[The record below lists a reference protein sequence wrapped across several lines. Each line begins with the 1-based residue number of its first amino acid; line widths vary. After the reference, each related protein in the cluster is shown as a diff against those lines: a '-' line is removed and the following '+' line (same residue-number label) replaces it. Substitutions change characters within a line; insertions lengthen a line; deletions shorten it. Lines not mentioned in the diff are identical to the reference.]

1 MQDFMK
7 DRYGVD
13 DLSAALGAVGVVLTL
28 VGTVSSLRV
37 VSIIA
42 LVILVVALARS
53 FSKNLAARRRENEAF
68 CSVMSRIPV
77 VGGYFGGAGSAG
89 RTPGGSARGGSPFG
103 TGAKAGS
110 DDFRHQA
117 RMAKKMWK
125 DRKTKVFLKCPTCG
139 QTLSVPKGKGRM
151 IVTCPKCH
159 TRMETRS

>member
-28 VGTVSSLRV
+28 VGTVSSQRV

-42 LVILVVALARS
+42 LVILVIALARA

-68 CSVMSRIPV
+68 CAVMSRIPV
-77 VGGYFGGAGSAG
+77 VGGYFGGGAG
-89 RTPGGSARGGSPFG
+89 RASGGGARGGSPFG
-103 TGAKAGS
+103 TGTRAGS
-110 DDFRHQA
+110 DDLKRQA

-125 DRKTKVFLKCPTCG
+125 DRKTKVFLKCPSCG

>member
-42 LVILVVALARS
+42 LVILVIALARA

-77 VGGYFGGAGSAG
+77 VGGYFGGATG
-89 RTPGGSARGGSPFG
+89 RASGESARGGSPFG
-103 TGAKAGS
+103 TGARAGS
-110 DDFRHQA
+110 DDLKRQA

-125 DRKTKVFLKCPTCG
+125 DRKTKVFLKCPSCG

-151 IVTCPKCH
+151 IVTCPRCH